1 MPSSCFRRR
10 LIIDDDT
17 QAQPHAPGPVGFAQ
31 DKGMSNLP
39 RLSRLLPGLPA
50 AAPVRLVHLGLG
62 NFHRAHQ
69 AWYTANA
76 SDASEWGI
84 AAFTGR
90 RPDAAAALAPQDGL
104 YTLITRSAEGDT
116 FDVMGPISAV
126 HPASDHRA
134 YLGYL
139 RRPEVAVVTIT
150 VSEAAYLRGPDGHL
164 DRSRDVISADIAAL
178 QDDIGAPVSS
188 LPGRL
193 IAGLLARR
201 AADAGPISIVSCDNL
216 PENGAVTSTVV
227 TDLAAVVDDTL
238 LAWIEDHVDFATSMV
253 DRITPATTAEDR
265 SLVAQAQGYEDASP
279 VPTEPFA
286 EWVISGRFP
295 AGRPAWDDAGAR
307 LVGDITPYEQRKL
320 WLLNASHSL
329 LAYAGSIRGHATI
342 DEAIADPQCRSW
354 VEALWDEACRHLTL
368 PADTIADYRVA
379 LLRRF
384 ANPRVRDQLSRIAS
398 DGSVK
403 LPVRIVP
410 PLRAERADGR
420 MPVGGATAI
429 AAWILHL
436 RGHGAP
442 VKDPGADGA
451 RTAAGADDEP
461 TAVSRVLE
469 TLDSGLGEDSA
480 LVRVIIEQMAA
491 LSESR

>member
-1 MPSSCFRRR
+1 M
-10 LIIDDDT
+10 
-17 QAQPHAPGPVGFAQ
+17 GFAQ

-39 RLSRLLPGLPA
+39 RLSRLLPGLRG
-50 AAPVRLVHLGLG
+50 APVRLVHLGLG

-134 YLGYL
+134 YLGHL

-178 QDDIGAPVSS
+178 QDDIEAPVSS

-238 LAWIEDHVDFATSMV
+238 LACRLRHVDGGSHH
-253 DRITPATTAEDR
+253 P
-265 SLVAQAQGYEDASP
+265 
-279 VPTEPFA
+279 
-286 EWVISGRFP
+286 
-295 AGRPAWDDAGAR
+295 
-307 LVGDITPYEQRKL
+307 GD
-320 WLLNASHSL
+320 HC
-329 LAYAGSIRGHATI
+329 RG
-342 DEAIADPQCRSW
+342 PQ
-354 VEALWDEACRHLTL
+354 
-368 PADTIADYRVA
+368 P
-379 LLRRF
+379 
-384 ANPRVRDQLSRIAS
+384 
-398 DGSVK
+398 
-403 LPVRIVP
+403 
-410 PLRAERADGR
+410 
-420 MPVGGATAI
+420 GG
-429 AAWILHL
+429 
-436 RGHGAP
+436 
-442 VKDPGADGA
+442 PG
-451 RTAAGADDEP
+451 
-461 TAVSRVLE
+461 
-469 TLDSGLGEDSA
+469 SGL
-480 LVRVIIEQMAA
+480 
-491 LSESR
+491 